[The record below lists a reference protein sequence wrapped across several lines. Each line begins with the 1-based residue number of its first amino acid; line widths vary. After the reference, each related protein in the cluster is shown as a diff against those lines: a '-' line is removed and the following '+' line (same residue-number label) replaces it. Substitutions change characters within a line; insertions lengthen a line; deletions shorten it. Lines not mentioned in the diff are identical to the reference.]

1 MGFSQGFSQRN
12 KTTFDS
18 KPPYP
23 LYCCDVS
30 VAGKL
35 FHTRAPAT
43 AKARSP
49 RVRRRVKLVKQ
60 GNNTACITCVRY
72 AVVTSSSA
80 IAKTAHV
87 ALLTLV
93 ISIYRASAY

>member
-1 MGFSQGFSQRN
+1 MVLDLVIIIIFSCRLNISNDG
-12 KTTFDS
+12 
-18 KPPYP
+18 
-23 LYCCDVS
+23 CDVS